1 MQIKHPT
8 IIVIEISFEVKKREK
23 KRLIKAIT
31 SLSKGLSLKGKN
43 EPKTR
48 INKTEKHEEM

>member
-1 MQIKHPT
+1 M
-8 IIVIEISFEVKKREK
+8 IEISFEVKKREK

-48 INKTEKHEEM
+48 INKTEKHEET